1 MSEMPCD
8 LYLLIND
15 LLRMIYHTDLVI
27 VNKITPA
34 AASLLGPDI
43 DPKSNMGFNVKLVF
57 QLKCVVSLLFLC
69 RPVVEV
75 LIIAAVT
82 AALVDVVI
90 VVILLLLV
98 GVV

>member
-1 MSEMPCD
+1 
-8 LYLLIND
+8 
-15 LLRMIYHTDLVI
+15 
-27 VNKITPA
+27 
-34 AASLLGPDI
+34 
-43 DPKSNMGFNVKLVF
+43 MGFNVKLVF